1 MSDITGVVSGMGAVC
16 AVKRMT
22 RDYRNEMQSALGL
35 LRLEEIDSAAAAL
48 GVALREGRSVFAF
61 GNGGSAATA
70 SHFVVDLGKLAR
82 EIAGCRMRAV
92 SLVDNA
98 PWMTAV
104 ANDLCFEECFA
115 EPLRVMARPGDVVV
129 GISASGDSENM
140 VRAFSV
146 ARDVGAVRLALVGF
160 SGGRMADMATH
171 RVWVESDDYGVVET
185 AHVFIIH
192 AMIRA
197 ARDLRKTSDGARG
210 RRVTTPARRSL
221 DSAAATGRAGLAME
235 EPLPDGAGVAL

>member
-1 MSDITGVVSGMGAVC
+1 
-16 AVKRMT
+16 MT

-35 LRLEEIDSAAAAL
+35 LRLEEIDSAASAL
-48 GVALREGRSVFAF
+48 SVALHEGGHVFVF

-70 SHFVVDLGKLAR
+70 SHLVVDLGKLAR
-82 EIAGCRMRAV
+82 ETSNCRVRVV
-92 SLVDNA
+92 SLVDNV
-98 PWMTAV
+98 PWLTAS

-115 EPLRVMARPGDVVV
+115 EPLRVMARPGDLVV

-140 VRAFSV
+140 VRAFAV
-146 ARDVGAVRLALVGF
+146 ARDAGAQRLALVGF

-185 AHVFIIH
+185 AHVFVVH

-197 ARDLRKTSDGARG
+197 VRGVIEGDVAAHGAPIITASRRYVGRVAAVADGLAVTGRLSDGV
-210 RRVTTPARRSL
+210 RVAP
-221 DSAAATGRAGLAME
+221 
-235 EPLPDGAGVAL
+235 